1 MKKNIFWLTRRLVA
15 IASIVLLA
23 VGFSMSNIH
32 ADSHMRTPID
42 YHKSSETIPYPSSK
56 VTHSKNFWIN
66 VKISKCRAYLME
78 GNKPVYTMY
87 CSAGKL
93 ENKNGKKVSA
103 TPTGTYHIQQE
114 HGKTFYNPSAKSG
127 GNYYRSW
134 NGHGAYLFHSTPI
147 DKQGNYIKS
156 EAQKLGKE
164 PASHGCIR
172 LTIADAHWFYQ
183 HIPVGTKVV
192 VDK

>member
-1 MKKNIFWLTRRLVA
+1 MLKRLVKTIGA
-15 IASIVLLA
+15 ILSVGLITLTVSVLT
-23 VGFSMSNIH
+23 VS
-32 ADSHMRTPID
+32 ADSHMRTPIN
-42 YHKSSETIPYPSSK
+42 YHQSSETIPYPSAK
-56 VTHSKNFWIN
+56 VTHSKDFWIR
-66 VKISKCRAYLME
+66 VKINKCRAYLME
-78 GNKPVYTMY
+78 GNRPVYTMY

-103 TPTGTYHIQQE
+103 TPTGTFHIQQE

-134 NGHGAYLFHSTPI
+134 NGHGQYLFHSVPI
-147 DKQGNYIKS
+147 DKDGHYIKS
-156 EAQKLGKE
+156 EAAKLGKQ

-192 VDK
+192 VEK